1 MNSNRTK
8 QEYVAL
14 TQPDSPRGDF
24 LLLGYTLLLSPAERG
39 ILRGC
44 LDGSDAGRLP
54 KSGMLRTL
62 LARINRKACSISG
75 RSLLEE
81 KPEGCGLRLFL

>member
-1 MNSNRTK
+1 MNTNRTNR
-8 QEYVAL
+8 EYTAL
-14 TQPDSPRGDF
+14 TTPDSPRGDF

-62 LARINRKACSISG
+62 LTRINRKACSISG
-75 RSLLEE
+75 RSLVED
-81 KPEGCGLRLFL
+81 KPDGYGLRPFL